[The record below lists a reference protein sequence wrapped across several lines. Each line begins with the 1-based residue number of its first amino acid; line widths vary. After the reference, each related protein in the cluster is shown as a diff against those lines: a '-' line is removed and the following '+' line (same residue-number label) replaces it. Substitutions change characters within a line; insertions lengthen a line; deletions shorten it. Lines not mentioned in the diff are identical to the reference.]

1 VRPITIPREVRPAVE
16 TRIGVRFGPH
26 LVAFSVGYVVFS
38 YASVPGAV
46 MEEFDVGFTAVG
58 LLMSAALT
66 SFVAVQL
73 IGGRLVDARPTLP
86 VLFGVVLVNAGL
98 AIALDLSATFLHL
111 LVLRGLWG
119 FAGGLAVT
127 VCATQISRVY
137 SGTSATVHQ
146 SVNGGMFTLGGA
158 SAFVVTPVIVGYTGW
173 FGVHAGGALVA
184 LPAILAL
191 WTDRGSA
198 DATAPAGHGSR
209 STERPA
215 TTASETPRFAT
226 LRNRVVLL
234 AAVCNVA
241 TLGAYITLST
251 FVTSYFDDV
260 GVIGPLNA
268 LALLVASLG
277 RVAGGLAI
285 LRPGLED
292 GHVIAAA
299 SGAGALGLVLLALA
313 GDGTTL
319 IVLLPLVALA
329 AVSLPFGAI
338 FKTTAG
344 ASRRDGTAVAI
355 VVAAGNGAAI
365 VLPAVTGWLRDV
377 TGGYDGA
384 FVLLALVNAVAAL
397 AGIAI
402 ARRT

>member
-1 VRPITIPREVRPAVE
+1 MDAIREEPRGF
-16 TRIGVRFGPH
+16 GVRFGPH
-26 LVAFSVGYVVFS
+26 LAAFSVGYVVFS
-38 YASVPGAV
+38 YASVPGVV
-46 MEEFDVGFTAVG
+46 MAEFGVGFTAVG
-58 LLMSAALT
+58 LLMSAALA

-73 IGGRLVDARPTLP
+73 IGGRLVDDRPTLP
-86 VLFGVVLVNAGL
+86 VLLGVVVVNAAL
-98 AIALDLSATFLHL
+98 AVALDLSTTFSGLI
-111 LVLRGLWG
+111 VLRGLWG

-137 SGTSATVHQ
+137 TGSTATWHQ
-146 SVNGGMFTLGGA
+146 SVNGGMFTFGGA
-158 SAFVVTPVIVGYTGW
+158 SSFVVTPAVVGTTGW
-173 FGVHAGGALVA
+173 FGVHAVGALVA
-184 LPAILAL
+184 LPAIVAL
-191 WTDRGSA
+191 WVDRRAAGE
-198 DATAPAGHGSR
+198 TAPTGQGVRSPAG
-209 STERPA
+209 P
-215 TTASETPRFAT
+215 ETPRFAT
-226 LRNRVVLL
+226 LRNRLVLL

-268 LALLVASLG
+268 IALLVASLG
-277 RVAGGLAI
+277 RVGGGVAI
-285 LRPGLED
+285 LRPGLDD

-299 SGAGALGLVLLALA
+299 SGAGAVGLF
-313 GDGTTL
+313 L
-319 IVLLPLVALA
+319 IVLVGDGSLLVVFLPLLALA

-338 FKTTAG
+338 FKITAG

-365 VLPAVTGWLRDV
+365 VLPAVTGRLRDL

-384 FVLLALVNAVAAL
+384 FVLLALVNAVAAC